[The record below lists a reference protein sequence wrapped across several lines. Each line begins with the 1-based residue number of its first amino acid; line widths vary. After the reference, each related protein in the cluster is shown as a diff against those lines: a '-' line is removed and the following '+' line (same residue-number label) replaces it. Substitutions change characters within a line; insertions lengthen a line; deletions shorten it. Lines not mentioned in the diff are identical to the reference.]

1 MAAPALPGLTG
12 RMSVMTAIQ
21 GIRLETITGDGSSLA
36 AFHGQ
41 VLLVVNVASRCG
53 FTPQYEALERLHE
66 EYADRGFAVLGF
78 PANDFA
84 GQEPGT
90 NDEIAEF
97 CRTTFGVRFPMFGKI
112 AVTGDAPHPLYR
124 ALTAAVPRAEGDPD
138 TFRESLRTHGLP
150 ATEEPEVLWNF
161 EKFLVSRAGEVVGRF
176 ASDVR
181 ARRPAAARAPLERE
195 LGAPPPP
202 ERVTVS
208 RRIAAPAAAVFAT
221 VSDPAGHVE
230 IDGSGML
237 LLARHAGPLTA
248 VGDTFVVDMDREPL
262 GDIPM
267 GRYSTQNTV
276 TRIEP
281 GRLVEWAPGGVDRS
295 PYGHVYGYALTPVDD
310 ATTDVALYCDWSGLP
325 ERRKARAANFPVVPA
340 SMLEETLAKLETLL
354 TAS

>member
-1 MAAPALPGLTG
+1 
-12 RMSVMTAIQ
+12 MTAIQ
-21 GIRLETITGDGSSLA
+21 GIPLETITGDSASLGA
-36 AFHGQ
+36 YHGQ

-53 FTPQYEALERLHE
+53 LTPQYEALERLHE
-66 EYADRGFAVLGF
+66 EYLDRGFSVLGF

-90 NDEIAEF
+90 NEEIAEF
-97 CRTTFGVRFPMFGKI
+97 CRATFGVRFPMFGKI
-112 AVTGDAPHPLYR
+112 AVTGEAAHPLYR

-138 TFRESLRTHGLP
+138 AFRRNLRSHGVL
-150 ATEEPEVLWNF
+150 ATEEPEVVWNF

-176 ASDVR
+176 APDVVPDDPR
-181 ARRPAAARAPLERE
+181 LRTALERE
-195 LGAPPPP
+195 LDAPPPP
-202 ERVTVS
+202 ERVTVT

-237 LLARHAGPLTA
+237 LLARHTGPLTA

-267 GRYSTQNTV
+267 GRYSTQSTV

-281 GRLVEWAPGGVDRS
+281 DRLVEWAPGGVGRN

-310 ATTDVALYCDWSGLP
+310 VTTDVALYCDWSGLP

-340 SMLEETLAKLETLL
+340 SMLEKTLSRLESLL
-354 TAS
+354 TVR